1 MITASDAR
9 ALGPVSDDKVDNY
22 LRVYVEPKITAA
34 ARAGKSSVFYMVRPR
49 AMCQVVA
56 ITPLHRAIITR
67 LQALGYTASWQ
78 NSYGEFYTPIGDGSK
93 TDRIDCGILISWE
106 KE

>member
-1 MITASDAR
+1 MEKIKMIDT
-9 ALGPVSDDKVDNY
+9 KE
-22 LRVYVEPKITAA
+22 LRRLAQA
-34 ARAGKSSVFYMVRPR
+34 ARDGKSSVFYMVGSR
-49 AMCQVVA
+49 AMWQVVA

-67 LQALGYTASWQ
+67 LQALGYTATWQ

-93 TDRIDCGILISWE
+93 TDRINYGILISWE